1 MSDYSNIL
9 EELNDINSGSS
20 IPKLDIKSHYDV
32 KMHPDMGEVMFS
44 FWDSEA
50 KERNFQPKP
59 IEGLLIGNA
68 FQSSSFDSR
77 NQAMYQT
84 DHYLSKNKVTLYGP
98 NVVRNG
104 TKDQHNQFLL
114 EQKLPQL
121 GKSKVCLY
129 VLTADGLVC
138 VKTST
143 VIGIEQLRK
152 NDFKAST
159 IKLVPKLYD
168 SADKDIPKKAHE
180 TFGPVAMQNKPRY
193 AAITAG
199 GDLGAW
205 LKKAKIDKDVL
216 TKTIQDWKKVRAFK
230 LDPNQLQDAP
240 VEADHQFAGEHIP
253 NSMDDADDG
262 LPF

>member
-9 EELNDINSGSS
+9 EELNDINTGSS

-98 NVVRNG
+98 NVVKNG
-104 TKDQHNQFLL
+104 TKDQHNQYLL
-114 EQKLPQL
+114 DNKLPQL

-129 VLTADGLVC
+129 ILTTDGLIC
-138 VKTST
+138 VKTSA
-143 VIGIEQLRK
+143 VIGMDQLRQ
-152 NDFKAST
+152 DFKSKT
-159 IKLVPKLYD
+159 IKLEPKLYD
-168 SADKDIPKKAHE
+168 AKDKSISKKTHE

-193 AAITAG
+193 ASLTTG
-199 GDLGAW
+199 SSLGDW

-216 TKTIQDWKKVRAFK
+216 SKNIQDWKKVRAFK
-230 LDPNQLQDAP
+230 LDPTQLQDAP
-240 VEADHQFAGEHIP
+240 VEQEHQYAGENIP
-253 NSMDDADDG
+253 NSMDDSDDG